1 MERVFGC
8 QAHIPQKHQGTV
20 LGHLLVSNSLRCGR
34 LQLFYSQNQLFP
46 RDAWFHLLYQS
57 PCANPWLLIEFYSMR
72 MSYVMLLLRIN
83 FVDSLSCFLSPHVPV
98 YSLFPVSIIGHSQ
111 GRECAIL

>member
-1 MERVFGC
+1 
-8 QAHIPQKHQGTV
+8 
-20 LGHLLVSNSLRCGR
+20 
-34 LQLFYSQNQLFP
+34 
-46 RDAWFHLLYQS
+46 
-57 PCANPWLLIEFYSMR
+57 MR

-111 GRECAIL
+111 GRVCAIL